1 MKKFRFLVLI
11 SMLTSMLTSTSNGNE
26 LSCFNTPSQFYSRD
40 FEFKKGMKVL
50 SFEHKIGIVD
60 DEVFVGRPR
69 IYFNDS
75 ILVCDCGKEALYI
88 SFKSG
93 DVAGYCQSCAG
104 RKIKDFEKYNSPIKS
119 AQELNKHVNTKPKGT
134 K

>member
-1 MKKFRFLVLI
+1 MKNKILLLSLFTTLLNP
-11 SMLTSMLTSTSNGNE
+11 SNGNE
-26 LSCFNTPSQFYSRD
+26 LSCFGIPSQFYARD

-60 DEVFVGRPR
+60 DEVFIGRPR

-75 ILVCDCGKEALYI
+75 FLACDCGHEAVYI
-88 SFKSG
+88 SFKNG
-93 DVAGYCQSCAG
+93 DVAGYCSSCAG
-104 RKIKDFEKYNSPIKS
+104 GKIKDFKKFNSPVKS
-119 AQELNKHVNTKPKGT
+119 AEELNKHVKPQPKG